1 MPSKCVRTWAESSES
16 VTVQEHERGRMR
28 LGQNDCLQG
37 EKEIRKEISDSSY
50 LHNIHKVTLF
60 TKYASHL
67 SVGNNIIL
75 HYIALFEAYYI
86 GAIQ

>member
-1 MPSKCVRTWAESSES
+1 MC
-16 VTVQEHERGRMR
+16 VTVQEHERGRRR

-37 EKEIRKEISDSSY
+37 EKEIRKEISDLSY

-67 SVGNNIIL
+67 TIPSQVL
-75 HYIALFEAYYI
+75 RDYAVF
-86 GAIQ
+86 